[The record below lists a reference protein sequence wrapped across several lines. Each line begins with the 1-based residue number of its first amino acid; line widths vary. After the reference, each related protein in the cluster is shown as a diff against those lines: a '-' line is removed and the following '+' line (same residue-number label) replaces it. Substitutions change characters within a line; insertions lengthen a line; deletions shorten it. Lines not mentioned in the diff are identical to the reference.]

1 MFVLEEVSMDVN
13 IWRELKYILYK
24 CMLLFRFK
32 IVIRYHFLCLLMLY
46 SSQSITKATTA
57 HATII
62 RCYRLSGFNNRKVF
76 LTVLEAGSP
85 RSQWQQGWVLSENP
99 LLGLQVAST
108 LLYPHVI
115 ERERTSPLVSS
126 FQGTNSHHKGSTLMT
141 SSNPSLS
148 LS

>member
-1 MFVLEEVSMDVN
+1 MKTGALLKVSPSEGLTSMSV
-13 IWRELKYILYK
+13 
-24 CMLLFRFK
+24 
-32 IVIRYHFLCLLMLY
+32 
-46 SSQSITKATTA
+46 SQSA

-62 RCYRLSGFNNRKVF
+62 RYYRLSGFNNRKVF

-99 LLGLQVAST
+99 LPGLQVAST

-141 SSNPSLS
+141 SSKSTYLPKVQPPYTTSLGVRVLTYTFCGGHKHS
-148 LS
+148 DHKSQP

>member
-57 HATII
+57 QALFS
-62 RCYRLSGFNNRKVF
+62 YSF
-76 LTVLEAGSP
+76 LIYSLCTSDQ
-85 RSQWQQGWVLSENP
+85 QW
-99 LLGLQVAST
+99 
-108 LLYPHVI
+108 H
-115 ERERTSPLVSS
+115 
-126 FQGTNSHHKGSTLMT
+126 
-141 SSNPSLS
+141 
-148 LS
+148 